1 MGSRTPPEP
10 PDSDGAQTRVVLT
23 PEEHARYTRLSRA
36 AAVRH
41 RRARY
46 AGASVLLLVALL
58 LSPLAVVAA
67 WVDDTVT
74 DTDRYV
80 QTVAPLASEPAV
92 QKAVTDRLTDRVVDN
107 LDVEAVTASLS
118 KALAN
123 AGAPPVVVRRSEDLA
138 GPLRAAATSAVHGV
152 VDRVITSD
160 AFQQAW
166 VGANRRAHAAVTN
179 MLTGEKSTALRAE
192 GNTVT
197 LDLGTVVDEVKQR
210 LVDHGF
216 EKAAAIPAPDRQI
229 TLFETDKLSQAQ
241 AGLRLLD
248 VVGAWLPVLTVLLA
262 ALAVWAAPAH
272 RLMLLITATG
282 VGVMMVALLV
292 ALAVLRR
299 VYLDSVPPSALP
311 PDAAAVVYDTF
322 VRFLRDS
329 TRTLLVVAVIT
340 ALAAYLYGPGRVA
353 RGLRTL
359 AGRGTDA
366 VGHALGDAGARTG
379 ATGRWLDTHR
389 SWTTGVVIAGGVL
402 ALILWNRPTVGAVA
416 LVAGLVVVVLAV
428 LAVLAAASGRT
439 PAAAA
444 GEPGRAGP

>member
-1 MGSRTPPEP
+1 
-10 PDSDGAQTRVVLT
+10 
-23 PEEHARYTRLSRA
+23 
-36 AAVRH
+36 
-41 RRARY
+41 
-46 AGASVLLLVALL
+46 VLLLVALL

-210 LVDHGF
+210 LVDHG
-216 EKAAAIPAPDRQI
+216 
-229 TLFETDKLSQAQ
+229 
-241 AGLRLLD
+241 
-248 VVGAWLPVLTVLLA
+248 
-262 ALAVWAAPAH
+262 
-272 RLMLLITATG
+272 
-282 VGVMMVALLV
+282 
-292 ALAVLRR
+292 
-299 VYLDSVPPSALP
+299 
-311 PDAAAVVYDTF
+311 
-322 VRFLRDS
+322 
-329 TRTLLVVAVIT
+329 
-340 ALAAYLYGPGRVA
+340 
-353 RGLRTL
+353 
-359 AGRGTDA
+359 
-366 VGHALGDAGARTG
+366 
-379 ATGRWLDTHR
+379 
-389 SWTTGVVIAGGVL
+389 
-402 ALILWNRPTVGAVA
+402 
-416 LVAGLVVVVLAV
+416 
-428 LAVLAAASGRT
+428 
-439 PAAAA
+439 
-444 GEPGRAGP
+444 